1 MPSRLPSHVRER
13 LTPIRMLVLDVDGV
27 LTDGSLHY
35 SPGGEEVK
43 QFSVRDGL
51 AIRMLLEAGITV
63 AIITG
68 RSSQALTMRC
78 TDLGLDPEL
87 VIQGSGHKRADLVR
101 LMNELG
107 LSGPEVAVMGDDLPD
122 LPMIEMA
129 GCSACPSD
137 AVPEVIA
144 ACDVVCGAP
153 GGRGAVRELA
163 ELLLKAQQRWQEQV
177 GRWLGPE
184 VPEESGD
191 S

>member
-87 VIQGSGHKRADLVR
+87 VIQGSGNKRADLVR
-101 LMNELG
+101 LMKELG

>member
-68 RSSQALTMRC
+68 RSSQALAMRC

-163 ELLLKAQQRWQEQV
+163 ELLLKAQRRWQEQV

>member
-68 RSSQALTMRC
+68 RSSQALAMRC

-101 LMNELG
+101 LMQWHYR
-107 LSGPEVAVMGDDLPD
+107 
-122 LPMIEMA
+122 MI
-129 GCSACPSD
+129 
-137 AVPEVIA
+137 
-144 ACDVVCGAP
+144 
-153 GGRGAVRELA
+153 L
-163 ELLLKAQQRWQEQV
+163 
-177 GRWLGPE
+177 WLWVKE
-184 VPEESGD
+184 RFQ
-191 S
+191 

>member
-35 SPGGEEVK
+35 SSGGEEVK

-68 RSSQALTMRC
+68 RSSQALAMRC

-163 ELLLKAQQRWQEQV
+163 ELLLKAQRRWQEQV

-184 VPEESGD
+184 IPEESGD

>member
-68 RSSQALTMRC
+68 RSSQALAMRC

-101 LMNELG
+101 LMKELG

-163 ELLLKAQQRWQEQV
+163 ELLLKAQRRWQEQV

>member
-101 LMNELG
+101 LMKELG

>member
-35 SPGGEEVK
+35 SPGGEEFK

-68 RSSQALTMRC
+68 RSSQALAMRC

-101 LMNELG
+101 LMQELG
-107 LSGPEVAVMGDDLPD
+107 LSGPEIAVMGDDLPD

-163 ELLLKAQQRWQEQV
+163 ELLLKAQRRWQEQV

-184 VPEESGD
+184 VPEESSD

>member
-68 RSSQALTMRC
+68 RSSQALAMRC

-101 LMNELG
+101 LMQELG
-107 LSGPEVAVMGDDLPD
+107 LSGPEIAVMGDDLPD

-163 ELLLKAQQRWQEQV
+163 ELLLKAQRRWQEQV

-184 VPEESGD
+184 VPEESSD

>member
-87 VIQGSGHKRADLVR
+87 VIQGSGNKRADLVR
-101 LMNELG
+101 LMKELG

-163 ELLLKAQQRWQEQV
+163 ELLLKAQRRWQEQV

>member
-1 MPSRLPSHVRER
+1 
-13 LTPIRMLVLDVDGV
+13 MLVLDVDGV

-68 RSSQALTMRC
+68 RSSQALAMRC

-87 VIQGSGHKRADLVR
+87 VIQGSGRKRADLVR
-101 LMNELG
+101 LMKELG
-107 LSGPEVAVMGDDLPD
+107 LSGPEIAVMGDDLPD

-163 ELLLKAQQRWQEQV
+163 ELLLKAQRRWQEQV

-184 VPEESGD
+184 VPEESDD